1 MLHGVQQDH
10 GVLGEGQLDV
20 GVEGEGQRERDIE
33 VRAPGAG
40 HRDRVTLALD
50 ASGGRMKVRSRRPL
64 SQVQSCDALAA
75 GPFVYRLG
83 DGEPQLLGEIL
94 RNVRGA
100 AAATVQSLAVEGRG
114 EGRVEVRLSEQKPE
128 VTYLD
133 EVFLEVDG
141 VRVEPQACRAAAA
154 PAYCAAD
161 GRNHLMGEGD
171 ALDLQFVTPPHA
183 AARLVARGYY
193 VPTPTARERAGARI

>member
-1 MLHGVQQDH
+1 M
-10 GVLGEGQLDV
+10 
-20 GVEGEGQRERDIE
+20 
-33 VRAPGAG
+33 
-40 HRDRVTLALD
+40 
-50 ASGGRMKVRSRRPL
+50 RSRRPL

-75 GPFVYRLG
+75 CPFVYRLG